1 MVRLIHNV
9 NLKSRLQNDRLTR
22 NNVQSF
28 STQGLGC
35 HTQDLFSCNRQT
47 LSWQALG
54 EQSFSH
60 WTTRKFPRVLKHA
73 KQKGFSKSFLL
84 KVLSKIKASI
94 KFKTHT
100 HTSQA
105 ILARKMLT
113 ETRISKPQM
122 KTVCISFY
130 CLLCISHMAS
140 NIKMLQIDKPGDSIK
155 LSYNSFSILFFQLEL
170 LCKKFVE

>member
-1 MVRLIHNV
+1 MIDWQETMYRVFLHRV
-9 NLKSRLQNDRLTR
+9 WAATR
-22 NNVQSF
+22 RIFLVA
-28 STQGLGC
+28 TGK
-35 HTQDLFSCNRQT
+35 

-60 WTTRKFPRVLKHA
+60 WTTRKFLSLKICQTKHA